1 MTKLLQLNPKPS
13 FFYFRCRH
21 GAYPFASKKWKFQTW
36 FVNTISYSIHTLLQN
51 ANHATD
57 HVNGVV
63 VDDNRWSE
71 VWQQMWNEC
80 WWWSVGVDGGWK
92 LVGLSIDMEKAKVGS
107 LDDMEVE
114 RMGSSDGACFGRGR
128 CESGVRWWGTDADT
142 TSNRA
147 R

>member
-1 MTKLLQLNPKPS
+1 M
-13 FFYFRCRH
+13 
-21 GAYPFASKKWKFQTW
+21 
-36 FVNTISYSIHTLLQN
+36 
-51 ANHATD
+51 
-57 HVNGVV
+57 
-63 VDDNRWSE
+63 
-71 VWQQMWNEC
+71 
-80 WWWSVGVDGGWK
+80 
-92 LVGLSIDMEKAKVGS
+92 GLSIDMEKAKVGS